1 MMQTPRKG
9 EKIMDNKKKK
19 VLEAKGY
26 MVGSVDEFLGLSK
39 EELEYIELK
48 LALSQAIANHRNQ
61 SKWTQVQLAKKL
73 KSSQS
78 RIAKMEKGDP
88 SVSIDLL
95 VKSLLAMGETKKS
108 IGKMIT

>member
-1 MMQTPRKG
+1 MSAKDKQLVR
-9 EKIMDNKKKK
+9 KKKK
-19 VLEAKGY
+19 QALEAKGY
-26 MVGSVDEFLGLSK
+26 KVGSADEFLGLSK

-48 LALSQAIANHRNQ
+48 LELSQALAIHRRQ
-61 SKWTQVQLAKKL
+61 SKLTQVQLAKKL

-108 IGKMIT
+108 IAKMIT